1 MIPVR
6 AVLALALAVVLVSC
20 SPKRAAVLLD
30 PTVTSPELLRSLVEE
45 NGRKISSATGSGIIT
60 FDSPDLAGSAAFESN
75 LKKPDSLLVTFEGP
89 FGIDVGTFFLSKDT
103 YVVYNSLEN
112 TVVTGNPHRA
122 RIRSIIPFD
131 LTYEQILSAFSGVF
145 PAPANGEELIDYRVE
160 DEQFLLTYRCGVNTC
175 TYAVDPRYL
184 LVTRYEVRDEHGD
197 LLLQAS
203 ASSFVDDRGISSAR
217 RVHIVFPQEHRRLSI
232 AYSSLR
238 LNPEETHFRFTI
250 PENARRLFR

>member
-1 MIPVR
+1 MTPMR
-6 AVLALALAVVLVSC
+6 ALLLLALAAVLVSC
-20 SPKRAAVLLD
+20 SPKRAAVMLD
-30 PTVTSPELLRSLVEE
+30 PKVTSPELLRSLVEE
-45 NGRKISSATGSGIIT
+45 NGRKIFSATGSGIIT

-89 FGIDVGTFFLSKDT
+89 FGIDVGTFFLCKDT

-112 TVVTGNPHRA
+112 TVVMGNPNHA

-145 PAPANGEELIDYRVE
+145 PAPANGEELIDYRVQ

-175 TYAVDPRYL
+175 TYTVDPRYL

-197 LLLQAS
+197 LLVEAS
-203 ASSFVDDRGISSAR
+203 ASSFVDEQGISWAR
-217 RVHIVFPQEHRRLSI
+217 RVRIVFPQERRRLSI
-232 AYSSLR
+232 AYNALR
-238 LNPEETHFRFTI
+238 LNPHETHFRFTI
-250 PENARRLFR
+250 PDNARRVVR